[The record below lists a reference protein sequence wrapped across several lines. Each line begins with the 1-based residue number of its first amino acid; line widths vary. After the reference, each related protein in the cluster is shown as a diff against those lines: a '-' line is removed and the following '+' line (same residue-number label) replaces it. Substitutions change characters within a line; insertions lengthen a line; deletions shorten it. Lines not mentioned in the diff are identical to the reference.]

1 MYVCYHST
9 MPIRAM
15 LMKLISPHCDKWCF
29 VVILC
34 LLLSLCCAGVDE
46 HHQIDSNVL
55 MEVCQKLQVTVDEV
69 MAALRSGNHN
79 SHLTIAYELVRDNR

>member
-1 MYVCYHST
+1 
-9 MPIRAM
+9 MPIPAM
-15 LMKLISPHCDKWCF
+15 FMKLISPHCDTF
-29 VVILC
+29 FTVILC
-34 LLLSLCCAGVDE
+34 LVLTLCCPGVDE
-46 HHQIDSNVL
+46 HHQIDTNVL